1 MNDKILSIKMLLMDV
16 DGVLSDGSVVLGNDD
31 LEIKI
36 FDSQDGM
43 GLDLAK
49 RGGLLTGLITG
60 RISYGVAR
68 RARELK
74 IDEVAQGSYNKLEP
88 YEAIKT
94 KYHLADN
101 EIAYI
106 GDDLLDLGILKR
118 CGFRVAVANAVE
130 EVKKNCDYTTYRT
143 GGKGAVREVIELILK
158 NQGKWRSVLEGLP
171 Q

>member
-1 MNDKILSIKMLLMDV
+1 MDV
-16 DGVLSDGSVVLGNDD
+16 DGVLSDGAVVLG
-31 LEIKI
+31 EIKV
-36 FDSQDGM
+36 FHSQDGM

-74 IDEVAQGSYNKLEP
+74 MDEVAQGSYNKVEP
-88 YEAIKT
+88 YQSIKT
-94 KYHLADN
+94 KYNLTDH

-106 GDDLLDLGILKR
+106 GDDLLDIGILRR
-118 CGFRVAVANAVE
+118 CGFSIAVANAVD
-130 EVKKNCDYTTYRT
+130 EVKKICDYTTYRT
-143 GGKGAVREVIELILK
+143 GGNGAVREVVELILK
-158 NQGKWRSVLEGLP
+158 TQGKWRSVIEGLP